1 MELEYGAEVLDRNGK
16 RLGTVGQL
24 IRNTWTGEISK
35 FVVCRKAPHTDLFLS
50 PEDVLKATKSQIEL
64 NISLDELSENA

>member
-35 FVVCRKAPHTDLFLS
+35 FVVHREAPDENLFLT
-50 PEDVLKATKSQIEL
+50 PEDVSEATGSAVKLRVSFE
-64 NISLDELSENA
+64 ELSQR